1 MCEPPISVIKD
12 GRDAMIAYYEDLDK
26 GARIS
31 NKLKFVLLGTGQA
44 GKTTIA
50 NILNGQTSNYM
61 PAKDDR
67 TLHLDLMTSHHT
79 YRI

>member
-1 MCEPPISVIKD
+1 
-12 GRDAMIAYYEDLDK
+12 MIAYYEDLDK